1 MADRPFQSRRDSDAP
16 MGSQALSWSLIDT
29 IATGALLAA
38 ALLSRSFGL
47 GDAALIYDEYYTVW
61 HAHERVTEFFNPAYY
76 ILVVLSMQTFGATEW
91 AARLPAMLLGALS
104 IPLFYATWRQVIG
117 RNAAGIG
124 AVLILLSSWHLWFSH
139 FSRFYSGVFLFSL
152 LSFYFYHRA
161 LVLDDLR
168 RLAAAIVCAVLAVL
182 FHATAVVVPIVCGLF
197 SLIIWFLGSR
207 ATGYSSRVARL
218 HVAVHVI
225 VGLAALT
232 KFVDL
237 ADKWS
242 TKVGTRGPMPAALVL
257 QIARDVQPAI
267 GVAALFGAL
276 MLLRREPLK
285 GLLVALGIV
294 LPGALLVAG
303 SAVMEIKPHYMFA
316 TFPLVI
322 AAAAVLCDEVYRALE
337 FGRGGRLA
345 GFAMFGLIVVGILP
359 STASHYL
366 DRFTPDIRDA
376 VRVVAAGYRPGDRIY
391 ASDKGFN
398 HYAPKGL
405 DIAVEPEWPYLDNV
419 DWKRKLDA
427 ELEKPGRLW
436 LVLPMGRRPL
446 APRLESWLLANARL
460 VWRIEGRRI
469 DYTANGIQVFLATP
483 QAAGATTR

>member
-1 MADRPFQSRRDSDAP
+1 MADRPYQARRDSDAHR
-16 MGSQALSWSLIDT
+16 GSLALPWSRTDT
-29 IATGALLAA
+29 IATGAFLVL
-38 ALLSRSFGL
+38 ALLSRGFGL
-47 GDAALIYDEYYTVW
+47 GEAALIYDEYYTVW
-61 HAHERVTEFFNPAYY
+61 HAHERVTQFFNPAYY
-76 ILVVLSMQTFGATEW
+76 VLVVLSMQTFGATEW

-104 IPLFYATWRQVIG
+104 IPVFYATWRQIIG

-168 RLAAAIVCAVLAVL
+168 RLVAAIVCAVLAVL
-182 FHATAVVVPIVCGLF
+182 FHATAVLVPIVCGLF
-197 SLIIWFLGSR
+197 SLVILLLGSR
-207 ATGYSSRVARL
+207 AAGYSSRIARL
-218 HVAVHVI
+218 HIAVHVI
-225 VGLAALT
+225 VGLAALM

-242 TKVGTRGPMPAALVL
+242 TKVGTRGPMPAALLL

-267 GVAALFGAL
+267 GVAAFFGAL

-285 GLLVALGIV
+285 GLFVALGIV
-294 LPGALLVAG
+294 LPGVLLVAG
-303 SAVMEIKPHYMFA
+303 SAAMEIKPHYMFA
-316 TFPLVI
+316 IFPLVI
-322 AAAAVLCDEVYRALE
+322 AAAAVLCDGVYRAL
-337 FGRGGRLA
+337 GRDWLTGY
-345 GFAMFGLIVVGILP
+345 AMVGLIVVGVLP
-359 STASHYL
+359 STVSHYL

-376 VRVVAAGYRPGDRIY
+376 VRVVAAGYQPGDRIY

-436 LVLPMGRRPL
+436 FVLPLSRRPL
-446 APRLESWLLANARL
+446 APRLESWLIANARL
-460 VWRIEGRRI
+460 VWRVEGRRI